1 MEYILEKIFLKRD
14 LILIF
19 SQIFK
24 TILSNKITL
33 EE

>member
-1 MEYILEKIFLKRD
+1 MKYILEKIFLKGD
-14 LILIF
+14 LIF

-24 TILSNKITL
+24 TILSNKITF

>member
-14 LILIF
+14 LIF